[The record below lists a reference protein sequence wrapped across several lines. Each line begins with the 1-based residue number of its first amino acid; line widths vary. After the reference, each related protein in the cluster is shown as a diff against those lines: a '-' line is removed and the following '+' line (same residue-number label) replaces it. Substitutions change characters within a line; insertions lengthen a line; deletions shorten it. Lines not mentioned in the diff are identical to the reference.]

1 MKKISCMLLVA
12 VFVFG
17 LLVPKLQSSAQ
28 SAKPSEGKRAATY
41 YFYWYRYPDKH
52 FTDPDGTDA
61 LSHHPPTSYLIPP
74 PVYSFSD
81 AGWHRRELL
90 DIMDAQIEIV
100 LPVYWGDYTNLYWS
114 QTGLSKL
121 VEAENTLIGEGLTPP
136 KIGMFYDTTS
146 LKIQN
151 GVEPDLTTIAGKE
164 LFYSMIHDFFMLVP
178 DKSLWARMDGKPI
191 IYLYLAKYASN
202 FNQSTFDYVVA
213 QFAAEFDGEVPY
225 IVRETSWTGV
235 ITDGVYSWGAALT
248 GPSFAGDLA
257 AVGPGYDDSAVYD
270 RVPTYR
276 DRECGEFY
284 KDSWEK
290 VLGSSAMLTVVETWN
305 ELHEGTDVAASQEY
319 GRQYIDLTN
328 EYVQAWK
335 AQQVSERPYAWIDLG
350 TYPYA
355 DGVQAPNLGDGTW
368 KSTFLGGKQ
377 AAYPDLASTPA
388 PSYHI
393 YLNVD
398 DAFILGHDSLPN
410 SVWVTVE
417 YFDRGTDTW
426 FLQYDSVGSND
437 VAHVYK
443 QTSSVNLQNSGLW
456 KRITFALPDAY
467 FANRQQ
473 NGLADFRLVI
483 GYDGITNYF
492 GRVWVFKT
500 NPSSLTAPD
509 LTGVNNIGLTGGM
522 SMHIPITPANPD
534 GGVQLMTL
542 DRAPEFV
549 TLDDLHNGTYIL
561 NLETT
566 NEDISDCTY
575 RLRLLLKD
583 DSNPLLMDA
592 ETISVHVYSEALFL
606 PMLIR

>member
-28 SAKPSEGKRAATY
+28 SAKPSEGKRAVTY

-61 LSHHPPTSYLIPP
+61 LSHHPPASYLIPP
-74 PVYSFSD
+74 PAYSFSD

-248 GPSFAGDLA
+248 GPSFAGD
-257 AVGPGYDDSAVYD
+257 
-270 RVPTYR
+270 
-276 DRECGEFY
+276 
-284 KDSWEK
+284 
-290 VLGSSAMLTVVETWN
+290 
-305 ELHEGTDVAASQEY
+305 
-319 GRQYIDLTN
+319 
-328 EYVQAWK
+328 
-335 AQQVSERPYAWIDLG
+335 
-350 TYPYA
+350 
-355 DGVQAPNLGDGTW
+355 
-368 KSTFLGGKQ
+368 
-377 AAYPDLASTPA
+377 
-388 PSYHI
+388 
-393 YLNVD
+393 
-398 DAFILGHDSLPN
+398 
-410 SVWVTVE
+410 
-417 YFDRGTDTW
+417 
-426 FLQYDSVGSND
+426 
-437 VAHVYK
+437 
-443 QTSSVNLQNSGLW
+443 
-456 KRITFALPDAY
+456 
-467 FANRQQ
+467 
-473 NGLADFRLVI
+473 
-483 GYDGITNYF
+483 
-492 GRVWVFKT
+492 
-500 NPSSLTAPD
+500 
-509 LTGVNNIGLTGGM
+509 
-522 SMHIPITPANPD
+522 
-534 GGVQLMTL
+534 
-542 DRAPEFV
+542 
-549 TLDDLHNGTYIL
+549 
-561 NLETT
+561 
-566 NEDISDCTY
+566 
-575 RLRLLLKD
+575 
-583 DSNPLLMDA
+583 
-592 ETISVHVYSEALFL
+592 
-606 PMLIR
+606 